1 MGILSVGGIIMKKLS
16 MGLLVAGL
24 VLIAVV
30 VMNKKGGIGSLK
42 SKPLQEA
49 LKATLPVEAQ
59 GKLLINQDRVNVG
72 KQYISVIHNV
82 QDDSKVKETISKFI
96 YQAYARLDSKEMENI
111 SAVNIV
117 LYQMV
122 AAPESATA
130 VKEAPTKDSKG
141 KVVAAAPAKPQTKQY
156 RILIG
161 SNVAKKQPAAFWSAG
176 DQAALFKWLTATCP
190 TTDSRNL
197 TDFCDISSS
206 LKE

>member
-1 MGILSVGGIIMKKLS
+1 MKLNKFAMVFLVVGVVLIGLVVMKKK
-16 MGLLVAGL
+16 
-24 VLIAVV
+24 AVV
-30 VMNKKGGIGSLK
+30 QKDV
-42 SKPLQEA
+42 PLQEA
-49 LKATLPVEAQ
+49 LKATLPAEAQ

-82 QDDSKVKETISKFI
+82 QDDSKVKETVSKFI
-96 YQAYARLDSKEMENI
+96 YQAFSRLDSKEMENI

-117 LYQMV
+117 LYQMIPPK
-122 AAPESATA
+122 AESAAASAATA
-130 VKEAPTKDSKG
+130 KDGKDKVAP
-141 KVVAAAPAKPQTKQY
+141 APAKPQTKQY

-161 SNVAKKQPAAFWSAG
+161 ANVAKKQPESFWSAG
-176 DQAALFKWLTATCP
+176 DQTALFKWLTATCP